1 MRAGRRDSA
10 GPAAVLV
17 SGGVESAYLLRRL
30 SLTASRLHP
39 VYVRCGLRWESAE
52 LHWLRRLL
60 GAVRS
65 RAIRPLSIL
74 DLPVSDLYRDHW
86 SLSGRKVPGAR
97 TRDDAVYLPG
107 RNLLLISKAASYAA
121 LQGLSEL
128 QIGTLGSN
136 PFGDATA
143 GFYRSMSRSVS
154 EAFGRSFR
162 IRRPLT
168 RLDKTAVL
176 RRGERIGVPYD
187 LTFSCIDPNGYLHC
201 GRCNKCAER
210 IKAYDRA
217 GVADPTVYAWKARR

>member
-1 MRAGRRDSA
+1 MKRSTRPAVGT
-10 GPAAVLV
+10 PAAVLI
-17 SGGVESAYLLRRL
+17 SGGIESAYLLLRG
-30 SLTASRLHP
+30 SIAGTVHP
-39 VYVRCGLRWESAE
+39 LYIRCGLRWESAE

-74 DLPVSDLYRDHW
+74 DLPVSDLYREHW